1 MPATRRTLSALSL
14 VLLALAACATPQT
27 SALID
32 SPGTLPTHA
41 EVSNVPFF
49 PQEENYC
56 GPAALATVLAWTG
69 LSVEPEGVGDRVYTP
84 DRLGTFQNDI
94 LGAARRYGRLAI
106 PVNALH
112 DLVAEIAAGHPV
124 LVFQN
129 LSFAWY
135 PKWHYAVA
143 VAYNLDRRE
152 ITLRS
157 GREPEHVTSMDTFER
172 TWKRGG
178 NWALVVLKP
187 DDLPARANV
196 ADVERAAASL
206 ERNGQ
211 LREAATAYSS
221 ILTRWPDSY
230 VALIGLGNV
239 SYNAGDLASAERALR
254 QAVIVRPERGA
265 AWNNLAYVLAA
276 GGRKKE
282 ALYAAQQAISLS
294 GEVDGPYHD
303 TKREL
308 SGKGLSN

>member
-1 MPATRRTLSALSL
+1 MRAERL
-14 VLLALAACATPQT
+14 VLAVLALMALALGACTTPQT
-27 SALID
+27 TALID
-32 SPGTLPTHA
+32 APGSLPLQA
-41 EVSNVPFF
+41 EVSDVPFF
-49 PQEENYC
+49 PQEDFYC
-56 GPAALATVLAWTG
+56 GPAALATVLSWSG
-69 LSVEPEGVGDRVYTP
+69 LSAEPEALGARVYTP
-84 DRLGTFQNDI
+84 VRHGTLQNDI
-94 LGAARRYGRLAI
+94 LAGARREGRLAVA
-106 PVNALH
+106 VNSLR
-112 DLVAEIAAGHPV
+112 DLMTEIAAGHPV
-124 LVFQN
+124 LVFEN
-129 LSFAWY
+129 LSFGWY

-254 QAVIVRPERGA
+254 QAVIVRPERGE

-276 GGRKKE
+276 GGRQKE

-294 GEVDGPYHD
+294 SDVDGPYHD

-308 SGKGLSN
+308 SGRSLVN